1 MKPAGAPSLRPDH
14 SKYLASLEESRKKIE
29 AKKIKARKELDE
41 LSARLKFNPAKK
53 IPNLKSASLELQKI
67 YEDLDRVSNIN
78 SDIQDLPEPF
88 QRLANAEHE
97 MLLAAKYE
105 QFSRLQSAEYDCS
118 KIEEAINERR
128 LFDVPKYTASLQDNL
143 ETLDEIPSLA
153 SFESRNE
160 ELKKLLDLLSQ
171 SIDISSEDFELNQL
185 EYRKVAAKIFA
196 SFSENSKPFFAFLD
210 NRDKPVAERNL
221 SYVGAKWS
229 DNSDEI
235 LDKIKA
241 MVEKSIAEKT
251 AEKHRLQ
258 VSKFENES
266 EITSSII
273 EKLTLEKKALEIG
286 SDIRELRRE
295 AEEIKNEIATINKN
309 FQKIKNPQD
318 PIERLIRSIGN
329 IFRNF
334 VKTLPADGFL
344 SKFFSSI
351 ATPKSKSQEEA
362 EALQK
367 KLEDK
372 KAEIEG
378 LEDKIFNKSQ
388 EIEGL
393 GKEIAKHGKL
403 LSAAKKSGKK
413 DAGEEEARD
422 QRIAELDE
430 KNKESAEKLKK
441 LDRHKAAP
449 KATSRADL
457 ATKDEITEGLA
468 LAQQIESDGVIQAF
482 TARIKAKELTSQ
494 NKKKT
499 FENRIKRQ
507 FHSIFEIA
515 KRVQAGDV
523 KMVPDALDMSLSGLK
538 VIVDQISVPIIQ
550 QALAATLALAKFAH
564 ERNRKNSSDRVSEVG
579 KDQASS
585 DLIDEIAAAFTKSYS
600 AMVDGMS
607 PLDRLSDKGVEKFA
621 DNLVLQIIGAIGAK
635 SPPWTEA
642 ASAGQT
648 EENRSGREEATAA
661 IVSAVAKEENF
672 STDASKDGEEVLT
685 NQTHKLAHAM
695 VGWALQGK
703 EDGRTPKQLTEFF
716 GKVRFEDEDLEDA
729 SKTQNWNAV
738 GLAKRAGIID
748 SEGNFYSPIGR
759 SEGQEGKDSKYGWRL
774 ATEKEEESLREAGRI
789 SGYQNFVPSSEIFEE
804 KFTALLGVVEQ
815 KDFQDLIQF
824 ERREIL
830 LRDLVEKCVKEKLQ
844 NTSADL
850 HKFLKKEAG
859 EFLNIGTSKR
869 GLRGITRDKDR
880 IRFGEIEE
888 LLIEAV
894 DVKFKAE
901 QDRINRSA
909 AVMKAA
915 RGIVTKASMLAA
927 AAGAA
932 MTAAERVD
940 ISQVG
945 EAIGAAAA
953 SIGDAVLH
961 ADELAAAATGAV
973 EDAARSAATGAAA
986 LASAASELSPEDIEN
1001 LGITQSLAAVKEI
1014 AKQSGLIDK
1023 STQYQ
1028 AAVTDVVKTAL
1039 KELTKTKKH
1048 CRSEKQLTSVLFL
1061 GCFVKDLV
1069 DEAEKENVE
1078 KFCEGTKHENYTGY
1092 ENIFRGGTSPFY
1104 LRIKRHEGN
1113 IIDVRLFQKSTRRFV
1128 SDDKEIPLF
1137 KSEDSNEIGKDAEKK
1152 LAAILRG
1159 YKEKIEET
1167 KAEKLA
1173 AEADAAHVAAQ
1184 KTERERARAIAPSG
1198 ALTCGF
1204 SAKSAQLHV
1213 TDHREPQFTA
1223 KTKQDLE
1230 LKLEEILAN
1239 FSDTKNMEGMRK
1251 DGRRITMPNQEA
1263 SPFFLSFDLSEEGKI
1278 TDVKLHSTS
1287 KPLDTALP
1295 LYDRGTDK
1303 IKEART
1309 ADIATLLHFYSQL
1322 ANDTPSHDGVKSA
1335 TFRGLEQQA
1344 SPHLLT
1350 S

>member
-41 LSARLKFNPAKK
+41 LFTRLKFDPAKK

-78 SDIQDLPEPF
+78 SDIQDLPELF

-118 KIEEAINERR
+118 KIEEAINEGR
-128 LFDVPKYTASLQDNL
+128 LFDVPKHTASLQDNL
-143 ETLDEIPSLA
+143 ETLDEIPSLVT
-153 SFESRNE
+153 FENRNE

-171 SIDISSEDFELNQL
+171 SIDLSSEDFELNQL

-196 SFSENSKPFFAFLD
+196 SFSKNSESFFAFLA
-210 NRDKPVAERNL
+210 NRDKPVAERDL

-241 MVEKSIAEKT
+241 MVEKSIAGKT

-266 EITSSII
+266 ALTPSII
-273 EKLTLEKKALEIG
+273 TKLELEKKALEIG
-286 SDIRELRRE
+286 SDIRELRRD
-295 AEEIKNEIATINKN
+295 AEEIRKEITTIDKN

-318 PIERLIRSIGN
+318 PIERLIRSVGN

-334 VKTLPADGFL
+334 VKTLPSGGFL
-344 SKFFSSI
+344 SKFFSSL
-351 ATPKSKSQEEA
+351 ATPKSKSQEEV
-362 EALQK
+362 EALQEKFEGK
-367 KLEDK
+367 KKE
-372 KAEIEG
+372 EEE
-378 LEDKIFNKSQ
+378 LEDKIFKKSQ
-388 EIEGL
+388 EVDEL
-393 GKEIAKHGKL
+393 GKEIEKHEKL

-413 DAGEEEARD
+413 DAGAEEDRD
-422 QRIAELDE
+422 QKIADLDE
-430 KNKESAEKLKK
+430 ENKKSRNKLKK
-441 LDRHKAAP
+441 LDRHKATP

-457 ATKDEITEGLA
+457 ATKDEVTEGLS
-468 LAQQIESDGVIQAF
+468 LAREIESDDVIQAH
-482 TARIKAKELTSQ
+482 AAHIKAKELASQ
-494 NKKKT
+494 SKKKA

-523 KMVPDALDMSLSGLK
+523 KMIPDALDMSLSGLK

-550 QALAATLALAKFAH
+550 QALAATVALAKFAH
-564 ERNRKNSSDRVSEVG
+564 ERNRKSSSDRVSEVG
-579 KDQASS
+579 KDEASS
-585 DLIDEIAAAFTKSYS
+585 DLIDEIADAFTKSYS

-621 DNLVLQIIGAIGAK
+621 DNLVLQLIGAIGAK
-635 SPPWTEA
+635 SPPWTVA
-642 ASAGQT
+642 ASAEQT
-648 EENRSGREEATAA
+648 KENCSGREEATDA
-661 IVSAVAKEENF
+661 IVSAVAREENF
-672 STDASKDGEEVLT
+672 SAEASKDGEEVLT
-685 NQTHKLAHAM
+685 NQTRKLAHAM

-703 EDGRTPKQLTEFF
+703 EDERTPRQLTEFL

-729 SKTQNWNAV
+729 NKTLNWNAV

-759 SEGQEGKDSKYGWRL
+759 SEGREGKDSKYGWRL
-774 ATEKEEESLREAGRI
+774 ATEKEEKSLRETKKI
-789 SGYQNFVPSSEIFEE
+789 FGYEIFTPSSKIFEE
-804 KFTALLGVVEQ
+804 KFAALLGAVEQ
-815 KDFQDLIQF
+815 KDFKNSIQF
-824 ERREIL
+824 ERKETL

-844 NTSADL
+844 GKSSADL
-850 HKFLKKEAG
+850 HKFLKAEAG
-859 EFLNIGTSKR
+859 KFLKIGTSGKT
-869 GLRGITRDKDR
+869 LLGIIGTTRDEDR
-880 IRFGEIEE
+880 IRFGG
-888 LLIEAV
+888 IEALIIKAA

-901 QDRINRSA
+901 QDRVNRSA

-932 MTAAERVD
+932 MTVD
-940 ISQVG
+940 VSQVG

-953 SIGDAVLH
+953 SVGDAASH
-961 ADELAAAATGAV
+961 ADELAADAAGAV
-973 EDAARSAATGAAA
+973 VDAARSAATGAAA
-986 LASAASELSPEDIEN
+986 LARAASELSPEDIEN

-1039 KELTKTKKH
+1039 AELAKAEKH
-1048 CRSEKQLTSVLFL
+1048 SRSEKQLTPVLFL
-1061 GCFVKDLV
+1061 GCLVKDLL
-1069 DEAEKENVE
+1069 DEAAKENVE
-1078 KFCEGTKHENYTGY
+1078 KFCESTEHKDYKGY
-1092 ENIFRGGTSPFY
+1092 ENIFRDGANPCY
-1104 LRIKRHEGN
+1104 LRIKRHEGK
-1113 IIDVRLFQKSTRRFV
+1113 IIDVRLFQKSRIGGDGEV
-1128 SDDKEIPLF
+1128 PLF
-1137 KSEDSNEIGKDAEKK
+1137 KSEDSNEISKDAEKK

-1184 KTERERARAIAPSG
+1184 KAERAREKARAIAPSG

-1204 SAKSAQLHV
+1204 SAKSAQPHV
-1213 TDHREPQFTA
+1213 TDHRKPQFTA

-1239 FSDTKNMEGMRK
+1239 FSDTENMEGMRR
-1251 DGRRITMPNQEA
+1251 DGGRITMPNQEA

-1309 ADIATLLHFYSQL
+1309 ADIATLLHFYSRL

-1344 SPHLLT
+1344 APRLLT